1 MENETGRADAGS
13 YQSSVMAGRYIRTVL
28 DRKKVKITAELPN
41 GKGDFCREKQMFAV
55 RGTVPRNKEK
65 RAVRKDKT
73 DRPILGNSIDTR
85 PEV

>member
-1 MENETGRADAGS
+1 MKPGELTQDHINRLSWLVDTFGRFQIEKNA
-13 YQSSVMAGRYIRTVL
+13 
-28 DRKKVKITAELPN
+28 KITVELPK
-41 GKGDFCREKQMFAV
+41 GKVNFCREKQMFAV

-73 DRPILGNSIDTR
+73 DRPFLGNSIDTR

>member
-1 MENETGRADAGS
+1 MTLLA
-13 YQSSVMAGRYIRTVL
+13 V
-28 DRKKVKITAELPN
+28 ELPK
-41 GKGDFCREKQMFAV
+41 GKVNFCREKQMFAV

-73 DRPILGNSIDTR
+73 DRPFLGNSIDTR

>member
-28 DRKKVKITAELPN
+28 DRKNAKITAELPK
-41 GKGDFCREKQMFAV
+41 GKVNFCREKQMFAV

-73 DRPILGNSIDTR
+73 DRPFLGNSIDTR